1 MGKVKVKS
9 LSCVRLI
16 VTPFKWGRS
25 DNKKGIFEERLAE
38 AWKSAYRYLR
48 GSILD
53 KDPKVR

>member
-1 MGKVKVKS
+1 MKS

-16 VTPFKWGRS
+16 VTPFKWGRL